1 MDVLFWSATLF
12 FFAFEYGLSYAFA
25 EKSWM
30 PDKGLATDIS
40 AAGTMWAFS
49 YLVYFAADTVKADCK
64 LYGQLSD
71 YDENGC
77 QDYAGEIETVG
88 DVLNTTFTV
97 NPMIAATIAFVVVSF
112 ATWLVKNRRIKK

>member
-12 FFAFEYGLSYAFA
+12 FFAFEYGLSYAYA
-25 EKSWM
+25 EKPWM
-30 PDKGLATDIS
+30 PEKGFITDIS

-49 YLVYFAADTVKADCK
+49 FLVYFTANAVKADCK
-64 LYGQLSD
+64 LYSPLSD

-77 QDYAGEIETVG
+77 RDYAGEIQTVG

-97 NPMIAATIAFVVVSF
+97 NPIIAATVAFVAVSVV
-112 ATWLVKNRRIKK
+112 TWLIKNRKN